1 MAHAFSIIPA
11 KPTFGTLRQNLYQ
24 SDIINRKKAEI
35 IFCNS
40 KSYCGKLLV
49 SKNYADRILFDKGQ
63 ISVNNIKCLL
73 AKKRFLIPVNKSN
86 LVIGQYSK
94 LDLTPVCSV
103 KNSSEKN
110 IAVTCLEN
118 TYLNCSSVPIDPNS
132 KIPFYIDK
140 IIDPC
145 GRLFGNTQCGEL
157 NYTSYMILNPP
168 DNNIII

>member
-1 MAHAFSIIPA
+1 MAHAFSPIPA

-63 ISVNNIKCLL
+63 SSINNIKCLL
-73 AKKRFLIPVNKSN
+73 AKKRILIPINKSN
-86 LVIGQYSK
+86 LIIGQYSK
-94 LDLTPVCSV
+94 LDLRPVCSV
-103 KNSSEKN
+103 INSSEKN

-118 TYLNCSSVPIDPNS
+118 AYLDCSSVPIEPHATN
-132 KIPFYIDK
+132 PFYFNK
-140 IIDPC
+140 YIDPC
-145 GRLFGNTQCGEL
+145 GRLFGNSQCGEL

-168 DNNIII
+168 NNSVII